1 MVVDVVVDGDGGIG
15 TAAAAVPDI
24 AGAILAV
31 GSGGAESPVI
41 LAFLPASVD
50 AVPAVIVALA
60 DQGVP
65 RRAATLAG
73 VVSGGPSG
81 VAAHAA
87 ALVGGARPRWSLI
100 STFLSTT
107 MDSATGSSTPNPA
120 E

>member
-1 MVVDVVVDGDGGIG
+1 MAVVDVAVDDGDGRIG

-31 GSGGAESPVI
+31 GSGGAESPVV
-41 LAFLPASVD
+41 LALPASVD
-50 AVPAVIVALA
+50 AVPAVIVVLA

-73 VVSGGPSG
+73 AVAGGPGG

-87 ALVGGARPRWSLI
+87 ALELALVGGARPR
-100 STFLSTT
+100 
-107 MDSATGSSTPNPA
+107 
-120 E
+120 

>member
-1 MVVDVVVDGDGGIG
+1 MVVDVVVDGDGRIG
-15 TAAAAVPDI
+15 TAAAAVPNI

-50 AVPAVIVALA
+50 AVPAVIVTLA

-73 VVSGGPSG
+73 VVAGGPSG

-87 ALVGGARPRWSLI
+87 ALVGGARPR
-100 STFLSTT
+100 
-107 MDSATGSSTPNPA
+107 
-120 E
+120 